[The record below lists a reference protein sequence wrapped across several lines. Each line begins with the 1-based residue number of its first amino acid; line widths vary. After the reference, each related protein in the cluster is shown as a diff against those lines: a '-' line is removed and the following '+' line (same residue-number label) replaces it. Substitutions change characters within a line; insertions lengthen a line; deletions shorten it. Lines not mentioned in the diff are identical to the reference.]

1 MAPRRTGSSPRRCP
15 ASWLASASRV
25 IAGRPPVPL
34 PIASAIAS
42 AESRGARIVCS
53 LLRPSAV
60 LADTATR
67 SAARAYGHGTVVLT
81 QKSPKSQSEAATG
94 FVPRIATT

>member
-1 MAPRRTGSSPRRCP
+1 
-15 ASWLASASRV
+15 LAVAV
-25 IAGRPPVPL
+25 
-34 PIASAIAS
+34 AS
-42 AESRGARIVCS
+42 AESRGDRIVCS
-53 LLRPSAV
+53 LLSPSAM

-81 QKSPKSQSEAATG
+81 QKSPKSQSEAAIG